1 MMLKTLFTGRRL
13 LMTLLVIAGAG
24 VLCRLGIWQLDRL
37 AQRRA
42 TNALINGRMAEPP
55 VPLGAAPADLADLE
69 YRRVELRGTYD
80 PDQEVVLRSRALDGV
95 PGVHLL
101 TPLRL
106 SGSGAAVLVN
116 RGWVPM
122 AQAAPEA
129 RRALAEEGEVVVRG
143 VVRLSQEQQGPPR
156 DLPLTPDRPRLD
168 GWFRVN
174 IPRIQQQIDYPLL
187 PVFVQVQPAPGDP
200 PLPRRVPVTDLGEG
214 SHFGYA
220 IQWFAFALI
229 LLVGYLSF
237 TYQQLHRPQDG
248 KHPLIGVKRDA

>member
-1 MMLKTLFTGRRL
+1 MLKTLFTGRRL
-13 LMTLLVIAGAG
+13 LMTLLVVVGVG

-42 TNALINGRMAEPP
+42 TNALINGRMAEPA
-55 VPLGAAPADLADLE
+55 VPLAAASANPAELE

-80 PDQEVVLRSRALDGV
+80 PDQEMVLRSRALDGI
-95 PGVHLL
+95 PGVHIL

-106 SGSGAAVLVN
+106 SGSDAAVLVN

-129 RRALAEEGEVVVRG
+129 RRALAEPGEVVVQG
-143 VVRLSQEQQGPPR
+143 VVRLSQEEQGAPH
-156 DLPLTPDRPRLD
+156 DLPLGPDRPRLD
-168 GWFRVN
+168 AWFRVN
-174 IPRIQQQIDYPLL
+174 IPRIQQQISYPLL
-187 PVFVQVQPAPGDP
+187 PVFVQIQPAPGDP
-200 PLPRRVPVTDLGEG
+200 LLPRRIPVTDLGEG

-220 IQWFAFALI
+220 VQWFAFALI

-237 TYQQLHRPQDG
+237 TYQQLHKPAAGKRP
-248 KHPLIGVKRDA
+248 LVGVKRET